1 MTQRAATVGSIE
13 SSGSLVMADGN
24 VQSASIGFGQ
34 NLDAAIL
41 ARARR
46 GDMRAFAAI
55 YGLYGRAC
63 YNLALRILGQP
74 AAAED
79 MVQDVF
85 VRLIERV
92 GSYRGDAPFGAW
104 LKRMTSNAVIDQL
117 RHRAY
122 REVGDE
128 DSVAAAAATS
138 EITPDAAIDA
148 WTLLQRLSP
157 RSRAVVVLSQWEG
170 FTHQEL
176 AQRFGQS
183 ESWSKS
189 ILARA
194 MQKLKTGVPA
204 NETDDSMP

>member
-1 MTQRAATVGSIE
+1 
-13 SSGSLVMADGN
+13 MADGS
-24 VQSASIGFGQ
+24 VQTVSTGFGQ
-34 NLDAAIL
+34 NLDAAVL

-46 GDMRAFAAI
+46 GDMRAFATI
-55 YGLYGRAC
+55 YRLYGRAC

-85 VRLIERV
+85 VRVIERIA
-92 GSYRGDAPFGAW
+92 SYRGDAPFGAW

-117 RHRAY
+117 RHRSY
-122 REVGDE
+122 REVGND
-128 DSVAAAAATS
+128 DRVAAAAATGDV
-138 EITPDAAIDA
+138 TPDATIDA

-170 FTHQEL
+170 YTHLEL
-176 AQRFGQS
+176 ARRFGQS

-194 MQKLKTGVPA
+194 MQQLKSTDPI
-204 NETDDSMP
+204 NERLESE

>member
-1 MTQRAATVGSIE
+1 
-13 SSGSLVMADGN
+13 MADGTI
-24 VQSASIGFGQ
+24 QSAATGFGQ
-34 NLDAAIL
+34 NLDAAVL
-41 ARARR
+41 ARARC

-55 YGLYGRAC
+55 YRLYGRAC

-85 VRLIERV
+85 VRLIERI

-117 RHRAY
+117 RHRRY

-128 DSVAAAAATS
+128 DSVAAAATT
-138 EITPDAAIDA
+138 EIKPDATIDA
-148 WTLLQRLSP
+148 WALLQRLSP
-157 RSRAVVVLSQWEG
+157 RSRAIVVLSQWEG
-170 FTHQEL
+170 YTHQEL

-194 MQKLKTGVPA
+194 MQQLKSSVPDEPTSESTA
-204 NETDDSMP
+204 

>member
-1 MTQRAATVGSIE
+1 
-13 SSGSLVMADGN
+13 MADGT
-24 VQSASIGFGQ
+24 VQSISTGFGS
-34 NLDAAIL
+34 NLDAAVL

-46 GDMRAFAAI
+46 GDMHAFEAI
-55 YGLYGRAC
+55 YRLYGRAC

-85 VRLIERV
+85 VRLIERI

-104 LKRMTSNAVIDQL
+104 LKRMASNAIIDAL

-128 DSVAAAAATS
+128 DTVAAAVEKGGTADST
-138 EITPDAAIDA
+138 IDA
-148 WTLLQRLSP
+148 WTLLQRLPP
-157 RSRAVVVLSQWEG
+157 RSRAIVLLSQWEG
-170 FTHQEL
+170 FTHLEL
-176 AQRFGQS
+176 GQRFGQS

-194 MQKLKTGVPA
+194 MHQLKAGGA
-204 NETDDSMP
+204 GNEEESE